1 MWLRKQRKINKKK
14 NNMKNLKG
22 TKCMQT
28 KNQIKCHKN
37 KKEAKIKVIQQLIT
51 KDKMPNN
58 KKKEIKKWINKKIPI
73 KI

>member
-1 MWLRKQRKINKKK
+1 
-14 NNMKNLKG
+14 MKNLKG

-37 KKEAKIKVIQQLIT
+37 KKEAKIKVIHPSII

-58 KKKEIKKWINKKIPI
+58 KKKGTKKWINKEILI